1 MTVLLEPA
9 DHLVTH
15 AYTPV
20 TSNACIC
27 SKCMCL
33 GVCGVGGGGG
43 GVGIAHVQA
52 VIYAHMFMCV
62 RVYDEMH
69 VSVGLCKR
77 PRLIWDGML

>member
-33 GVCGVGGGGG
+33 GVGGVGGGGG
-43 GVGIAHVQA
+43 GIAHVQA

-62 RVYDEMH
+62 CVYDEMH
-69 VSVGLCKR
+69 VSVGLCKC
-77 PRLIWDGML
+77 PRLI